1 MPTNT
6 VLDILP
12 GSRKAFAFP
21 PLALKSVTA
30 PDNSN
35 VYASSDELYKS
46 AEFGRDSLEV
56 AEDLLPFKPRLVR
69 NILLRNAALQGSVT
83 NTANEEE
90 PGKIIHEYRSAR
102 PSGKKLDP
110 SSQEILSQLSR
121 KWGGTDDEL
130 AYYGSVDATP
140 LFLRLLGRYCRLY
153 GNAILQDSVTRRD
166 GAVLSM
172 QDIAMQ
178 ALAWLEQKLE
188 SSSGMVEFQKVNP
201 DGISN
206 QVWKDSEEFY
216 VHANGTNANH
226 DAPIASIEVQGLAF
240 DALQTASKIFPEK
253 RQVLRVKAE
262 RLRDTVIDKLWLHD
276 KDYFALG
283 TDYDDSGKLR
293 IITTKTANPAALL
306 DSAIFKGLPENEQQ
320 KYVGAII
327 AHIFSA
333 DFLTNAG
340 IRSRALSAGNVVPF
354 WDYHGSYVTWPKE
367 TYDIAKGLRRQGM
380 PNLAKQLENRLI
392 NIVLKALEYPEFV
405 YVDEWGQALVGKP
418 AKHAHGDVVVLE
430 AGDTPE
436 RTQAWTVSAI
446 YAIMLG
452 RLREKVSLKKK
463 HVAPQDWQT
472 ALERKIMTRIP
483 KVNRY
488 INPMQLRARYPT
500 KKYALN
506 RTRS

>member
-1 MPTNT
+1 M
-6 VLDILP
+6 LDMLP

-69 NILLRNAALQGSVT
+69 NILLRNAALQGTKT
-83 NTANEEE
+83 NAGNEEE

-102 PSGKKLDP
+102 PGGKPIDKTSL
-110 SSQEILSQLSR
+110 EILSQLSR
-121 KWGGTDDEL
+121 KWGGTEDEL

-140 LFLRLLGRYCRLY
+140 LFLRLLGRYCHMH
-153 GNAILQDSVTRRD
+153 GTAILDESIRRRD
-166 GAVLSM
+166 GSELSM
-172 QDIAMQ
+172 LAVAGE
-178 ALAWLEQKLE
+178 ALEWLQGKLD
-188 SSSGMVEFQKVNP
+188 SRSGMVEFLKANP

-216 VHANGTNANH
+216 VHEDGTLANH
-226 DAPIASIEVQGLAF
+226 DAPIASIEVQGLTF
-240 DALQTASKIFPEK
+240 DALKAAAKLFPDRK
-253 RQVLRVKAE
+253 QALRRSAE
-262 RLRDTVIDKLWLHD
+262 QLRDTVIEKLWIHER
-276 KDYFALG
+276 DYFALG
-283 TDYDDSGKLR
+283 TDYGPDGELR
-293 IITTKTANPAALL
+293 IIRTKAANAAALL
-306 DSAIFKGLPENEQQ
+306 DSSIFKGLPETEQQ
-320 KYVGAII
+320 KYIGAII
-327 AHIFSA
+327 AIIFSS
-333 DFLTNAG
+333 DFLTSAG

-380 PNLAKQLENRLI
+380 PGLARQLENRLI
-392 NIVLKALEYPEFV
+392 NIVLKTLEYPEFV

-418 AKHAHGDVVVLE
+418 SKHTHGDVVVLE

-452 RLREKVSLKKK
+452 RLREKVSLKKQ
-463 HVAPQDWQT
+463 HAAPRDWQT
-472 ALERKIMTRIP
+472 AMERKILTRIP

-506 RTRS
+506 RNRS